1 MSIEKVSISSHNINY
16 SPRHNE
22 QKSDELNP
30 VEKTVVSSV
39 APVRRLCDIPNMV
52 KSGDTLAAAGLAGLT
67 IVSLPEDC
75 RDLKAA
81 YNHSSCVLRRKRL
94 SIPYNYHKY
103 QHDFSFFRGTLLHE
117 GMKRIK
123 SEKGKKIVDKLYKAD
138 VTLYNTKFGKW
149 IQKIL
154 GIENGKPVKSKIKNL
169 YGKEISVQKI
179 IAKHDFLG
187 LKELTGRAL
196 KRTSVLG
203 LAFMATLELPKIIK
217 STLNGDNKKE
227 KLNSFASQL
236 GKSSLNIVSIAAG
249 MGYMGAIGAKKSG
262 AFGSLVGMGL
272 GVIFGAKLSSYIQ
285 EKVLNKDKQ
294 HNCTQDIV

>member
-1 MSIEKVSISSHNINY
+1 MSIDNVSISAHNPNY
-16 SPRHNE
+16 PPRRNE
-22 QKSDELNP
+22 NKNAELNP

-39 APVRRLCDIPNMV
+39 APARRLCDIPNMI

-67 IVSLPEDC
+67 LVSLPEDC
-75 RDLKAA
+75 RDLRAA

-94 SIPYNYHKY
+94 SVPYNYHKY

-123 SEKGKKIVDKLYKAD
+123 SAKGKRIVDKLYKAD

-149 IQKIL
+149 IQKL
-154 GIENGKPVKSKIKNL
+154 LDIENGKPVKSQIKNL

-179 IAKHDFLG
+179 IAKNDFLG

-196 KRTSVLG
+196 KRTSLLG
-203 LAFMATLELPKIIK
+203 VAFMGVLELPKIIK
-217 STLNGDNKKE
+217 SAFKGNNKKE
-227 KLNSFASQL
+227 KIQSFSTQF
-236 GKSSLNIVSIAAG
+236 GKSSLNVASVTAG
-249 MGYMGAIGAKKSG
+249 MGYIGAIGAKKYG

-272 GVIFGAKLSSYIQ
+272 GVIFGAKFANFVQ
-285 EKVLNKDKQ
+285 EICKRKE
-294 HNCTQDIV
+294 

>member
-1 MSIEKVSISSHNINY
+1 MSIDNVSISAHNPNY
-16 SPRHNE
+16 PPRRNE
-22 QKSDELNP
+22 NKNAELNP

-39 APVRRLCDIPNMV
+39 APARRLCDIPNMI

-67 IVSLPEDC
+67 LVSLPEDC
-75 RDLKAA
+75 RDLRAA

-94 SIPYNYHKY
+94 SVPYNYHKY

-123 SEKGKKIVDKLYKAD
+123 SAKGKRIVDKLYKAD

-149 IQKIL
+149 IQKL
-154 GIENGKPVKSKIKNL
+154 LDIENGKPVKSQIKNL

-179 IAKHDFLG
+179 IAKNDFLG

-196 KRTSVLG
+196 KRTSLLG
-203 LAFMATLELPKIIK
+203 VAFMGVLELPKIIK
-217 STLNGDNKKE
+217 SAFKGNNKKE
-227 KLNSFASQL
+227 KIQSLSTQF
-236 GKSSLNIVSIAAG
+236 GKSSLNVASVTAG
-249 MGYMGAIGAKKSG
+249 MGYIGAIGAKKYG

-272 GVIFGAKLSSYIQ
+272 GVIFGAKFANFVQ
-285 EKVLNKDKQ
+285 EICKRKE
-294 HNCTQDIV
+294 

>member
-1 MSIEKVSISSHNINY
+1 MSIDNVSISAHNPNY
-16 SPRHNE
+16 PPRRNE
-22 QKSDELNP
+22 NQNAELNP

-39 APVRRLCDIPNMV
+39 APARRLCDIPNMI

-67 IVSLPEDC
+67 LVSLPEDC
-75 RDLKAA
+75 RDLRAA

-94 SIPYNYHKY
+94 SVPYNYHKY

-123 SEKGKKIVDKLYKAD
+123 SAKGKRIVDKLYKAD

-149 IQKIL
+149 IQKL
-154 GIENGKPVKSKIKNL
+154 LDIENGKPVKSQIKNL

-179 IAKHDFLG
+179 IAKNDFLG

-196 KRTSVLG
+196 KRTSLLG
-203 LAFMATLELPKIIK
+203 VAFMGVLELPKIIK
-217 STLNGDNKKE
+217 SAFKGNNKKE
-227 KLNSFASQL
+227 KIQSLSTQF
-236 GKSSLNIVSIAAG
+236 GKSSLNVASVTAG
-249 MGYMGAIGAKKSG
+249 MGYIGAIGAKKYG

-272 GVIFGAKLSSYIQ
+272 GVIFGAKFANFVQ
-285 EKVLNKDKQ
+285 EICKRKE
-294 HNCTQDIV
+294 

>member
-1 MSIEKVSISSHNINY
+1 MSIKNVSLSSHNVNY
-16 SPRHNE
+16 PPRRNE
-22 QKSDELNP
+22 NSNDELNP

-39 APVRRLCDIPNMV
+39 APARRLCDIPSMV

-75 RDLKAA
+75 RDLRAA

-94 SIPYNYHKY
+94 SVPYNYHKY

-117 GMKRIK
+117 AMKRVK

-149 IQKIL
+149 VQKIL

-169 YGKEISVQKI
+169 YGEEISVQKI
-179 IAKHDFLG
+179 ITKNDFLG

-196 KRTSVLG
+196 KRTSILG
-203 LAFMATLELPKIIK
+203 LAFMGILELPKIIK
-217 STLNGDNKKE
+217 SASKGDNKKE
-227 KLNSFASQL
+227 KIKSLGTQL
-236 GKSSLNIVSIAAG
+236 GKSTLNVASVTAG
-249 MGYMGAIGAKKSG
+249 MGYLGAIGAKKYG

-272 GVIFGAKLSSYIQ
+272 GVIFGAKFSNFIQ
-285 EKVLNKDKQ
+285 DK
-294 HNCTQDIV
+294 CKREGK

>member
-1 MSIEKVSISSHNINY
+1 MSIDNVSISAHNPNY
-16 SPRHNE
+16 QPRRNE
-22 QKSDELNP
+22 NKNAELNP

-39 APVRRLCDIPNMV
+39 APARRLCDIPNMI

-67 IVSLPEDC
+67 LVSLPEDC
-75 RDLKAA
+75 RDLRAA

-94 SIPYNYHKY
+94 SVPYNYHKY

-123 SEKGKKIVDKLYKAD
+123 SAKGKRIVDKLYKAD

-149 IQKIL
+149 IQKL
-154 GIENGKPVKSKIKNL
+154 LDIENGKPVKSQIKNL

-179 IAKHDFLG
+179 IAKNDFLG

-196 KRTSVLG
+196 KRTSLLG
-203 LAFMATLELPKIIK
+203 VAFMGVLELPKIIK
-217 STLNGDNKKE
+217 SAFKGDDKKE
-227 KLNSFASQL
+227 KIQSFGAQLSKSALNVAS
-236 GKSSLNIVSIAAG
+236 VTAG
-249 MGYMGAIGAKKSG
+249 MGYIGAIGAKKYG

-272 GVIFGAKLSSYIQ
+272 GVIFGAKFANFVQ
-285 EKVLNKDKQ
+285 EICKREN
-294 HNCTQDIV
+294 

>member
-1 MSIEKVSISSHNINY
+1 MSIDNVSISAHNPNY
-16 SPRHNE
+16 PPRRNE
-22 QKSDELNP
+22 NKNAELNP

-39 APVRRLCDIPNMV
+39 APARRLCDIPNMI

-67 IVSLPEDC
+67 LVSLPEDC
-75 RDLKAA
+75 RDLRAA

-94 SIPYNYHKY
+94 SVPYNYHKY

-123 SEKGKKIVDKLYKAD
+123 SAKGKRIVDKLYKAD

-149 IQKIL
+149 IQKL
-154 GIENGKPVKSKIKNL
+154 LDIENGKPVKSQIKNL

-179 IAKHDFLG
+179 IAKNDFLG

-196 KRTSVLG
+196 KRTSLLG
-203 LAFMATLELPKIIK
+203 VAFMGVLELPKIIK
-217 STLNGDNKKE
+217 SAFKGDDKKE
-227 KLNSFASQL
+227 KIQSFGAQLSKSALNVAS
-236 GKSSLNIVSIAAG
+236 VTAG
-249 MGYMGAIGAKKSG
+249 MGYIGAIGAKKYG

-272 GVIFGAKLSSYIQ
+272 GVIFGAKFANFVQ
-285 EKVLNKDKQ
+285 EICKREN
-294 HNCTQDIV
+294 

>member
-1 MSIEKVSISSHNINY
+1 MSIDNVSISAHNPNY
-16 SPRHNE
+16 PPRRNE
-22 QKSDELNP
+22 NKNAELNP

-39 APVRRLCDIPNMV
+39 APARRLCDIPNMI

-67 IVSLPEDC
+67 LVSLPEDC
-75 RDLKAA
+75 RDLRAA

-94 SIPYNYHKY
+94 SVPYNYHKY

-123 SEKGKKIVDKLYKAD
+123 SAKGKRIVDKLYKAD

-149 IQKIL
+149 IQKL
-154 GIENGKPVKSKIKNL
+154 LDIENGKPVKSQIKNL

-179 IAKHDFLG
+179 IAKNDFLG

-196 KRTSVLG
+196 KRTSLLG
-203 LAFMATLELPKIIK
+203 VAFMGVLELPKIIK
-217 STLNGDNKKE
+217 SAFKGNNKKE
-227 KLNSFASQL
+227 KIQSFSTQF
-236 GKSSLNIVSIAAG
+236 GKSSLNVASVTAG
-249 MGYMGAIGAKKSG
+249 MGYIGAIGAKKYG

-272 GVIFGAKLSSYIQ
+272 GVIFGAKFANFVQ
-285 EKVLNKDKQ
+285 EICKREN
-294 HNCTQDIV
+294 

>member
-1 MSIEKVSISSHNINY
+1 MSIDNVSISAHNPNY
-16 SPRHNE
+16 PPRRNGN
-22 QKSDELNP
+22 KNDELNP

-39 APVRRLCDIPNMV
+39 APARRLCDIPNMI

-67 IVSLPEDC
+67 LVSLPEDC
-75 RDLKAA
+75 RDLRAA

-94 SIPYNYHKY
+94 SVPYNYHKY

-123 SEKGKKIVDKLYKAD
+123 SAKGKRIVDKLYKAD

-149 IQKIL
+149 IQKL
-154 GIENGKPVKSKIKNL
+154 LDIENGKPVKSQIKNL

-179 IAKHDFLG
+179 IAKNDFLG

-196 KRTSVLG
+196 KRTSLLG
-203 LAFMATLELPKIIK
+203 VAFMGVLELPKIIK
-217 STLNGDNKKE
+217 SAFKGNNKKE
-227 KLNSFASQL
+227 KIQSLSTQF
-236 GKSSLNIVSIAAG
+236 GKSSLNVASVTAG
-249 MGYMGAIGAKKSG
+249 MGYIGAIGAKKYG

-272 GVIFGAKLSSYIQ
+272 GVIFGAKFANFVQ
-285 EKVLNKDKQ
+285 EICKRKE
-294 HNCTQDIV
+294 

>member
-1 MSIEKVSISSHNINY
+1 MSIDNVSISAHNPNY
-16 SPRHNE
+16 PPRRNE
-22 QKSDELNP
+22 NKNAELNP

-39 APVRRLCDIPNMV
+39 APARRLCDIPNMI

-67 IVSLPEDC
+67 LVSLPEDC
-75 RDLKAA
+75 RDLRAA

-94 SIPYNYHKY
+94 SVPYNYHKY

-123 SEKGKKIVDKLYKAD
+123 SAKGKRIVDKLYKAD

-149 IQKIL
+149 IQKL
-154 GIENGKPVKSKIKNL
+154 LDIENGKPVKSQIKNL

-179 IAKHDFLG
+179 IAKNDFLG

-196 KRTSVLG
+196 KRTSLLG
-203 LAFMATLELPKIIK
+203 VAFMGVLELPKIIK
-217 STLNGDNKKE
+217 STFKGDDKKE
-227 KLNSFASQL
+227 KIQSFGAQLSKSALNVAS
-236 GKSSLNIVSIAAG
+236 VTAG
-249 MGYMGAIGAKKSG
+249 MGYIGAIGAKKYG

-272 GVIFGAKLSSYIQ
+272 GVIFGAKFANFVQ
-285 EKVLNKDKQ
+285 EICKRKE
-294 HNCTQDIV
+294 